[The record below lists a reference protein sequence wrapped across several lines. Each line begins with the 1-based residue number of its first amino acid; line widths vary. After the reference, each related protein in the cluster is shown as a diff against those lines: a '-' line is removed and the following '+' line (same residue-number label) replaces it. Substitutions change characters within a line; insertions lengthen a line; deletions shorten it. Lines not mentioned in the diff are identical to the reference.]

1 MSHRWHDKNRDSTYE
16 LVLLEGVDEHLAR
29 FLVAHILSDLIEDKC
44 AEDDE
49 EACRKGR
56 SDVCRLSQAL
66 RQILVEVY

>member
-49 EACRKGR
+49 EACRK
-56 SDVCRLSQAL
+56 
-66 RQILVEVY
+66 